1 MLTIEAVRHQ
11 RKLAAFAVAENI
23 VRRSWYGCLYRAMQK
38 QKESGAAELDL
49 SSLWFSYDEL
59 WGALCNAWGRK
70 LVLALR
76 PFEREGRIV
85 KFIADT
91 LGDELNEFG
100 IRPVLVPVRDAFDT
114 RLWIF
119 FLKQGQ
125 EPKLP
130 E

>member
-11 RKLAAFAVAENI
+11 RELAAFAVAENV
-23 VRRSWYGCLYRAMQK
+23 VRRSWYGCLYRAMRK

-49 SSLWFSYDEL
+49 SSHWFSYDEL
-59 WGALCNAWGRK
+59 WSALRYAWSRK
-70 LVLALR
+70 IVLALR
-76 PFEREGRIV
+76 PSEREGRMV
-85 KFIADT
+85 QFIADT
-91 LGDELNEFG
+91 LGDELNELDV
-100 IRPVLVPVRDAFDT
+100 RPVLVPIRDAFDT
-114 RLWIF
+114 ELWIF